1 MTVYLLLCHEDSFC
15 LMIASKKDNFKI
27 FFIYLRENEI
37 YHELIHYIST
47 TQTHT

>member
-1 MTVYLLLCHEDSFC
+1 MTVYLLLCHEDSFG
-15 LMIASKKDNFKI
+15 LMIASKNFKI

-37 YHELIHYIST
+37 YYDLIHYIST